1 LSLPSP
7 ASDDRVPAPQLSP
20 IGRSKLPAGKGRGDS
35 MFGREHY
42 NARSSELEAAAKA
55 VTNANI
61 KASYL
66 ELARRFREMANF
78 ASVAGN
84 SSADEVVRLTERIIG
99 KTSGPR

>member
-1 LSLPSP
+1 M
-7 ASDDRVPAPQLSP
+7 AMTRVPAPQLSP
-20 IGRSKLPAGKGRGDS
+20 IGRNKSGGQEMGDL

-42 NARSSELEAAAKA
+42 NARSSELEAAAKD
-55 VTNANI
+55 VTNASI

-66 ELARRFREMANF
+66 ELAHRFREMANF

-99 KTSGPR
+99 KTSGSR